1 MVENIFGLCICHVH
15 VTNCQVITFLSVRG
29 LSLTSTLSE
38 SGDNNVLNKQWLLLL
53 HFALDSACP
62 ADHELPQWLSW

>member
-1 MVENIFGLCICHVH
+1 MENIFGLCICHVH

-53 HFALDSACP
+53 HFCIRFG
-62 ADHELPQWLSW
+62 LPS